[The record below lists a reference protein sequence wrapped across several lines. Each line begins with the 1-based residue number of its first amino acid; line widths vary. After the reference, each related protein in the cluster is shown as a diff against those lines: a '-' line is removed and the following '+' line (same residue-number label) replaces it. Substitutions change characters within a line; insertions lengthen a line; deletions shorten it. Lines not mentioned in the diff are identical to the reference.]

1 MCLLKHNLKLIK
13 SYRITDE
20 RIKNLKCLIIFYIY
34 INNMKK
40 NLISWD
46 SMMEEMKEKN
56 PKRYKLIMKE
66 TQRLINRPHIIA
78 LMENARWESDL
89 SQSELSRKLNLK
101 QSYISRIEKGD
112 CDIRISTVIKYLDA
126 LGYELN
132 IIKQYKKNK

>member
-1 MCLLKHNLKLIK
+1 
-13 SYRITDE
+13 
-20 RIKNLKCLIIFYIY
+20 
-34 INNMKK
+34 MKK